1 MNEEKQIKLEEIPV
15 FRINEKLLG
24 DYRSR
29 LVGIEPKILAGEP
42 ERMQLLF
49 DYDIYLKNG
58 EVIQKVQPMM
68 YSTKPG
74 TRYYDFMAE
83 LLKSIGFEEIAL
95 EELIGVDGVV
105 SIREEESNGKMYENV
120 VRFIPDT
127 EEVQEAC
134 IEKVE

>member
-68 YSTKPG
+68 YSKKPG

-83 LLKSIGFEEIAL
+83 LINAIGYEEITL
-95 EELIGVDGVV
+95 EELVGVDGVV

-127 EEVQEAC
+127 EEVQEA
-134 IEKVE
+134 